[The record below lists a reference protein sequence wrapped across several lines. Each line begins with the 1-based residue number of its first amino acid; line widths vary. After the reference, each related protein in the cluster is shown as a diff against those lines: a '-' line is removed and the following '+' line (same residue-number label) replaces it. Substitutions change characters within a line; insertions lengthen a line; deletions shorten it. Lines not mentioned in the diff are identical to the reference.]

1 MEDIYI
7 DTVGFLMSF
16 DIEGLDD
23 ISQVKEA
30 ILYIKKPSGLI
41 VNKPMTTIDNELA
54 YVTVDGDLNEEGTY
68 YMQVYIILK
77 DDRYKGYASKVSMQ
91 VKGALK

>member
-1 MEDIYI
+1 MEDIYV

-16 DIEGLDD
+16 DIEGLND

-30 ILYIKKPSGLI
+30 ILYIKKPSGL
-41 VNKPMTTIDNELA
+41 VVSRTMTTIDNELA

-68 YMQVYIILK
+68 YLQVYIILK
-77 DDRYKGYASKVSMQ
+77 DDRYKGYVSKVSMQ